1 MEPIAVSD
9 PSWPAA
15 RETPTDGPVRLP
27 GGVRPADLGAQ
38 RRLAALRATGWR
50 FGHGADAD
58 EAIASFVAD
67 GGRTARGY
75 RARDGRVVVPF
86 GFAEAYAGYVAEL
99 WAEGAA
105 PFGLSPRLLNAFYR
119 LKRAIPRRAQLAA
132 RRVLI
137 RGQGEP
143 DFPRWPFDDSVAA
156 LLRFYVRCALVAE
169 QKQALRFR
177 WFWPQGARAAVIL
190 THDVESDAGLRNAV
204 RIADLEQARGLRSSF
219 NIVASEYPIDWGI
232 VEELRERGFELGV
245 HGVFHDRSLFSSR
258 QEFDRQRPALRDMA
272 ERVGADG
279 FRSPATHRV
288 NPWLAELPVAT
299 TARCRCPIRTSRSR
313 GAAARRGRSS
323 SGPWSSSR
331 TRFRR
336 TTPRSR
342 FYASRRSICGCGSSS

>member
-1 MEPIAVSD
+1 MTGLPENAAGSRHPLERLLAPVEPIAVSD
-9 PSWPAA
+9 PSWSAA
-15 RETPTDGPVRLP
+15 RDTPTDALVHCRVGSGQPTWVRAGDWQLYARLD
-27 GGVRPADLGAQ
+27 GVSD
-38 RRLAALRATGWR
+38 
-50 FGHGADAD
+50 GADAD
-58 EAIASFVAD
+58 EEIASFVAE
-67 GGRTARGY
+67 GGRAARGY

-86 GFAEAYAGYVAEL
+86 GFAEAYAGYAAEL

-143 DFPRWPFDDSVAA
+143 DFPRWPFDASVAA

-232 VEELRERGFELGV
+232 VEELRDVG
-245 HGVFHDRSLFSSR
+245 SSS
-258 QEFDRQRPALRDMA
+258 ASTA
-272 ERVGADG
+272 
-279 FRSPATHRV
+279 SS
-288 NPWLAELPVAT
+288 T
-299 TARCRCPIRTSRSR
+299 TARCS
-313 GAAARRGRSS
+313 RRGRSS
-323 SGPWSSSR
+323 TASAPLCATWRSASGPTGSA
-331 TRFRR
+331 RR
-336 TTPRSR
+336 PR
-342 FYASRRSICGCGSSS
+342 IG